1 MGILEDILCG
11 VSEDL
16 AARKAAVS
24 EAEMAERARARPDPA
39 SFVEALREEPSPRI
53 IAEVKRR
60 SPSVGSIRE
69 DLDPVALAR
78 RYAGG
83 GAAAISVL
91 TEGRRFG
98 GSLLDLERVAA
109 AVEVPVLRKDFIVDR
124 YQLFEARAAGASAVL
139 LIVRALPKPVLE
151 QLTAQARELGLD
163 ILFEVHS
170 VEEAASLFLLQPKV
184 VGVNCRDLQTFKVSL
199 ERARQVAPGLP
210 PGAVWVAESGIRR
223 PADVASLEVY
233 GYRAF
238 LVGEALVRAEDPV
251 ELLRRLRTDPSD
263 LDAEAQGLVAD
274 DEVAV
279 QEELLRTGRLLDAS
293 DLFNPEAP
301 AEG

>member
-1 MGILEDILCG
+1 MGILRELLQG

-16 AARKAAVS
+16 AARKLALP
-24 EAEMAERARARPDPA
+24 EAELAERARARPDPP
-39 SFVEALREEPSPRI
+39 SFVEALREDPSPRI

-60 SPSVGSIRE
+60 SPSKGAIRE

-98 GSLLDLERVAA
+98 GSLEDLERVVA
-109 AVEVPVLRKDFIVDR
+109 AVEVPVLRKDFIIDR
-124 YQLFEARAAGASAVL
+124 YQLLEARAAGASAVL

-151 QLTAQARELGLD
+151 QLAAEAHDLALD
-163 ILFEVHS
+163 VLFEVHTL
-170 VEEAASLFLLQPKV
+170 EEAAGLFLLQPEV
-184 VGVNCRDLQTFKVSL
+184 VGVNCRDLTTFTVSL

-210 PGAVWVAESGIRR
+210 PGAVWVAESGISR
-223 PADVASLEVY
+223 PADIASLEVY

-263 LDAEAQGLVAD
+263 LDAEAQGFAID
-274 DEVAV
+274 DEAAV
-279 QEELLRTGRLLDAS
+279 REELLRTGRLLDAS
-293 DLFNPEAP
+293 DLFDPEDP
-301 AEG
+301 TEG